1 MNKIRIYFILLV
13 LTAVACNKD
22 ELITTD
28 VEQVPIITFDTDP
41 AVYPVK
47 VGREFTIT
55 PSYQFVDRAVYSWKL
70 EETGKIIS
78 TEPQLTY
85 RFDSGNEISEG
96 VNGYY
101 IDLEVT
107 TPNGTTVETVLVE
120 VQELL
125 PPLISFPM
133 QTDGLEVVKGRKY
146 EFAPTV
152 QSAENST
159 FLWTLRRPG
168 AAEAEPVGDEAVYEF
183 CEEVAGTYEVSP
195 AHGKRGRLG
204 RNDNRG
210 GGGRCTGGI
219 GYGGTDRTQIR
230 RSDPH
235 RIARPHDHPAA
246 IYLGRH
252 RPQIQLDDRRTGGR
266 NRTLV
271 HLYPY
276 RNGDQKDRFHC
287 NGYHRRTRSSPLEVH
302 YAHQ

>member
-1 MNKIRIYFILLV
+1 MNKIRIYFILLA

-107 TPNGTTVETVLVE
+107 TPNGH
-120 VQELL
+120 
-125 PPLISFPM
+125 
-133 QTDGLEVVKGRKY
+133 D
-146 EFAPTV
+146 
-152 QSAENST
+152 
-159 FLWTLRRPG
+159 RRNGSRRGTG
-168 AAEAEPVGDEAVYEF
+168 AAAAPDLFPHADRR
-183 CEEVAGTYEVSP
+183 A
-195 AHGKRGRLG
+195 
-204 RNDNRG
+204 
-210 GGGRCTGGI
+210 GGRE
-219 GYGGTDRTQIR
+219 RTQIR
-230 RSDPH
+230 IRAHRTVGREQHFSLDAAPSGCRRS
-235 RIARPHDHPAA
+235 
-246 IYLGRH
+246 
-252 RPQIQLDDRRTGGR
+252 RTG
-266 NRTLV
+266 
-271 HLYPY
+271 
-276 RNGDQKDRFHC
+276 
-287 NGYHRRTRSSPLEVH
+287 RR
-302 YAHQ
+302 

>member
-1 MNKIRIYFILLV
+1 MNKIRIYFILLA

-125 PPLISFPM
+125 PPLISFP
-133 QTDGLEVVKGRKY
+133 
-146 EFAPTV
+146 V
-152 QSAENST
+152 Q
-159 FLWTLRRPG
+159 
-168 AAEAEPVGDEAVYEF
+168 
-183 CEEVAGTYEVSP
+183 
-195 AHGKRGRLG
+195 
-204 RNDNRG
+204 
-210 GGGRCTGGI
+210 
-219 GYGGTDRTQIR
+219 TQIR
-230 RSDPH
+230 IRAHRTVGREQQFSLDAAPSGCRRS
-235 RIARPHDHPAA
+235 
-246 IYLGRH
+246 
-252 RPQIQLDDRRTGGR
+252 RTG
-266 NRTLV
+266 
-271 HLYPY
+271 
-276 RNGDQKDRFHC
+276 
-287 NGYHRRTRSSPLEVH
+287 RR
-302 YAHQ
+302 

>member
-1 MNKIRIYFILLV
+1 MNKIRIYFILLA

-107 TPNGTTVETVLVE
+107 TPNGTTVETVLDE
-120 VQELL
+120 VQERAFRSAVLRL
-125 PPLISFPM
+125 QS
-133 QTDGLEVVKGRKY
+133 DGRIIAEGERLEGAGGHKGRPY
-146 EFAPTV
+146 GQAYP
-152 QSAENST
+152 
-159 FLWTLRRPG
+159 P
-168 AAEAEPVGDEAVYEF
+168 
-183 CEEVAGTYEVSP
+183 P
-195 AHGKRGRLG
+195 AL
-204 RNDNRG
+204 
-210 GGGRCTGGI
+210 
-219 GYGGTDRTQIR
+219 
-230 RSDPH
+230 
-235 RIARPHDHPAA
+235 
-246 IYLGRH
+246 
-252 RPQIQLDDRRTGGR
+252 
-266 NRTLV
+266 
-271 HLYPY
+271 
-276 RNGDQKDRFHC
+276 
-287 NGYHRRTRSSPLEVH
+287 
-302 YAHQ
+302 

>member
-1 MNKIRIYFILLV
+1 MNKIRIYFILLA

-120 VQELL
+120 VQ
-125 PPLISFPM
+125 
-133 QTDGLEVVKGRKY
+133 
-146 EFAPTV
+146 
-152 QSAENST
+152 
-159 FLWTLRRPG
+159 
-168 AAEAEPVGDEAVYEF
+168 
-183 CEEVAGTYEVSP
+183 
-195 AHGKRGRLG
+195 
-204 RNDNRG
+204 
-210 GGGRCTGGI
+210 
-219 GYGGTDRTQIR
+219 
-230 RSDPH
+230 
-235 RIARPHDHPAA
+235 
-246 IYLGRH
+246 
-252 RPQIQLDDRRTGGR
+252 
-266 NRTLV
+266 
-271 HLYPY
+271 
-276 RNGDQKDRFHC
+276 
-287 NGYHRRTRSSPLEVH
+287 
-302 YAHQ
+302 

>member
-1 MNKIRIYFILLV
+1 MNKIRIYFILLA

-133 QTDGLEVVKGRKY
+133 QTDGLEVVKGERK
-146 EFAPTV
+146 
-152 QSAENST
+152 SNR
-159 FLWTLRRPG
+159 LRII
-168 AAEAEPVGDEAVYEF
+168 E
-183 CEEVAGTYEVSP
+183 
-195 AHGKRGRLG
+195 K
-204 RNDNRG
+204 
-210 GGGRCTGGI
+210 
-219 GYGGTDRTQIR
+219 
-230 RSDPH
+230 
-235 RIARPHDHPAA
+235 
-246 IYLGRH
+246 
-252 RPQIQLDDRRTGGR
+252 
-266 NRTLV
+266 
-271 HLYPY
+271 
-276 RNGDQKDRFHC
+276 
-287 NGYHRRTRSSPLEVH
+287 
-302 YAHQ
+302 